1 METKKSPTSNSLMMN
16 KIVVGFLG
24 LYLAVVGIK
33 VKLIP
38 YIRQQN
44 LKEAEKYA
52 ESLYKTEFKTCKIVA
67 TELEA
72 RLDETGKTHDILEIG
87 YSVDDIVPKKRKEYK
102 KSELRLV
109 ESMENICERILQYNI
124 HKERTDSTRFAKGM
138 SQTFK
143 TLHGLVDKG
152 VKVELGIPYEL
163 WDNPSVEITTLKTQC
178 ENLLENHEQ
187 DIEDWYYNY
196 QGKVPLMK
204 YLCSDRALKGQD
216 DSCLKE
222 KNDIGKN
229 NIKEKR
235 KTKKNVNTENET
247 KNTNDIKEEL

>member
-1 METKKSPTSNSLMMN
+1 MLLIFRIIYFT
-16 KIVVGFLG
+16 FLISC
-24 LYLAVVGIK
+24 LANDALEEHGV
-33 VKLIP
+33 
-38 YIRQQN
+38 
-44 LKEAEKYA
+44 KYA
-52 ESLYKTEFKTCKIVA
+52 NQCEACKIMA

-72 RLDETGKTHDILEIG
+72 RLAETGKTHDVLEIG
-87 YSVDDIVPKKRKEYK
+87 YSVDDIAPKKRKEYT

-109 ESMENICERILQYNI
+109 ESMENICERVLEYNI

-143 TLHGLVDKG
+143 TLHGLVDRG
-152 VKVELGIPYEL
+152 VKVELGIPFEL

-187 DIEDWYYNY
+187 DIEDWYYNH

-204 YLCSDRALKGQD
+204 YLCTDRALKGQD

-222 KNDIGKN
+222 KGETGEN
-229 NIKEKR
+229 NIKNSKN
-235 KTKKNVNTENET
+235 KTKKSDAEHT
-247 KNTNDIKEEL
+247 KKSTSNKEEL